1 MNNQHLQSFIA
12 ICENDFSATAAAA
25 QTGNAQSSLSKRVHA
40 IEKEIGAPLFARRG
54 RRYLGLTPAGEAALR
69 VAREIML
76 KQENLRAIG
85 AAYAGD
91 TMRGAL
97 RVGATHLQA
106 RYLLPQIISSFRR
119 DYPNVSLRIIQG
131 APSRLARMA
140 LDNAVDIAICT
151 EELDAHAPPLRI
163 DFLYS
168 WNRAL
173 IAPPAHPLAK
183 KSKITLADL
192 CSYPLV
198 TYERGF
204 TGRAA
209 FDAALRESKLRPA
222 IVVSASDTDIV
233 KNLCAFGSRR
243 RRHLRNRLRSRR
255 RAACASPAVAFV
267 RADAG
272 QNRAPRRQVFD
283 RGRQALHRIVH
294 RARARDRKKRRR
306 APKKCKIARPRKWR
320 NRQTHRA

>member
-25 QTGNAQSSLSKRVHA
+25 QTGDAQSSLSKRVHA

-106 RYLLPQIISSFRR
+106 RYLLPQIVSSFRR

-151 EELDAHAPPLRI
+151 EELDAHAPPLRV

-173 IAPPAHPLAK
+173 IASPAHPLAK

-233 KNLCAFGSRR
+233 KTYV
-243 RRHLRNRLRSRR
+243 RLGVGAGVISEI
-255 RAACASPAVAFV
+255 ACEAE
-267 RADAG
+267 DA
-272 QNRAPRRQVFD
+272 P
-283 RGRQALHRIVH
+283 LVH
-294 RARARDRKKRRR
+294 RPLSHLFAPMRA
-306 APKKCKIARPRKWR
+306 KIARRADKFLTAGGKRFIELCIERAPAIAKNAVAPRK
-320 NRQTHRA
+320 NVK